1 MEELADVYVRYA
13 HARGFKTERLAEYD
27 SHISIQ
33 VTGKG
38 VGNAFKHETGQHC
51 IQHCPKAAK
60 GKPHTSLVSVGVMP
74 LPPKHTLK
82 PLEDKDLE
90 VTCQTGKQKA
100 GGQNVNK
107 VASAVR
113 MVHKPS
119 GLRVM
124 INGRDQSRNKEDARA
139 ILTARVNDL
148 INGRQEADYAKL
160 RKEQMGTGGRGQ
172 KVRTYNFIEGRVTDH
187 RLGTKTTNIKEV
199 MKGQINLMWE
209 SGS

>member
-13 HARGFKTERLAEYD
+13 HARGFKTEKLAEYD

-38 VGNAFKHETGQHC
+38 VGNAFRHETGQHC
-51 IQHCPKAAK
+51 IQHCPKSAK
-60 GKPHTSLVSVGVMP
+60 GKPHTSLVAVGVLP
-74 LPPKHTLK
+74 LPPKHTLR
-82 PLEDKDLE
+82 PLDEKDLE
-90 VTCQTGKQKA
+90 ITCQTGKQKA

-148 INGRQEADYAKL
+148 ISGRQEADYAKL

-172 KVRTYNFIEGRVTDH
+172 KVRTYNFIRGEIVDH
-187 RLGTKTTNIKEV
+187 TLNKSTKDVKSV
-199 MKGQINLMWE
+199 MKGHLEILF
-209 SGS
+209 GA